1 MTEKKL
7 TPMKAIRE
15 YCKNQCCAGDTISWK
30 ECLSPECPLYPF
42 RMGRNPN
49 RKGIGGNPKISEKT
63 IG

>member
-42 RMGRNPN
+42 RMGR
-49 RKGIGGNPKISEKT
+49 KKKS
-63 IG
+63 